1 MLELRVHGRGGQGVV
16 VGSAILGEAYF
27 HENKSVQFFPEFGVE
42 RRGSPVQAFLRV
54 SEEKIRCHYGI
65 SEPDNI
71 ILFDESLL
79 ASVDIAKGIK
89 NNGWILINSKKS
101 PDCFYFDA
109 NCRVATIDAD
119 GISLAN
125 GLGTESAPIINA
137 AMTGAYAG
145 LLGDLTVDSIASA
158 IYSSVPS
165 KQDRNEAAAR
175 EAFHKVKIST
185 QNQKQV
191 V

>member
-16 VGSAILGEAYF
+16 VGSAILGKAYF
-27 HENKSVQFFPEFGVE
+27 IENKSVQFFPEFGVE

-54 SEEKIRCHYGI
+54 SEDKIRCNYSI

-79 ASVDIAKGIK
+79 NSVDIAKGIK
-89 NNGWILINSKKS
+89 NNGWILINSKKR
-101 PDCFYFDA
+101 PECFHFDA

-125 GLGTESAPIINA
+125 GLGTETAPIINA
-137 AMTGAYAG
+137 AMTGAFAG
-145 LLGDLTVDSIASA
+145 LLGDLPVESIAAA
-158 IYSSVPS
+158 IHSSVPARPD
-165 KQDRNEAAAR
+165 KNEAAAR
-175 EAFHKVKIST
+175 EAFYKIKFGAIK
-185 QNQKQV
+185 QKAV

>member
-16 VGSAILGEAYF
+16 LGSAILGKAYF
-27 HENKSVQFFPEFGVE
+27 RENKSVQFFPEFGVE

-54 SEEKIRCHYGI
+54 SEDKIRCHYGI

-89 NNGWILINSKKS
+89 ENGWILINSKKS
-101 PDCFYFDA
+101 PDDFHFDA
-109 NCRVATIDAD
+109 KCKVATIDAD

-125 GLGTESAPIINA
+125 GLGTETAPIINA
-137 AMTGAYAG
+137 AMTGAFAG
-145 LLGDLTVDSIASA
+145 LLGDLPVDSLAAA
-158 IYSSVPS
+158 IRSSVPA
-165 KQDRNEAAAR
+165 KPDRNEAAAR
-175 EAFHKVKIST
+175 EAFYKIKVSALK
-185 QNQKQV
+185 QKLV